1 MSKSVI
7 INDIN
12 NASPNVTTH
21 IIPAIRAINKG
32 SNYDDLGNKPIY
44 NINLLEEGFEPI
56 EGEYYRHTGET
67 NDTFTTGVIYYY
79 KEGKYTPITGS
90 VKSAPNFACTGILEK
105 SKWVDKSI
113 VYTEPKSLKYY
124 DVSSYTEKVKCAGI
138 KNNILYQFNSN
149 GYHKTDLENPD
160 AHEFISWSS
169 TEVGEELAG
178 NVDPIMCTT
187 GTYGAYGEALFILCS
202 GDGTSNPVI
211 IIFDIPQYNYVDYIG
226 VIEPKG
232 NISSIIVVPTTNEEE
247 SPDIWGIKDNT
258 KLIQFGDT
266 DGPDKF
272 SIDLPER
279 ISDSNLCIYNNELY
293 ITGGSIKNI
302 YKFNFDTKE
311 ITKVCTVPN
320 YFGPSLIDAP
330 CYAIVINNKIYG
342 IDTSNNLVI
351 YDMSGAK
358 IGEVQK
364 ILTNE
369 DYSNPIFYYSLIYH
383 NNNLYISHCLA
394 QGYNNPVGFVIAELK
409 DIRYEYSI
417 ENEGIE
423 ENSATSISLNSN
435 YSIID
440 ATKTQGKI
448 SLISSNTPD
457 DNKYSIIQVPTQD
470 TNVLEVLNTYRI
482 QKISEVEND
491 RGFVTDKQVNSAIKS
506 FNQTYQPDWEEENPN
521 SVTYIKNKDNV
532 NYTLTESDWTSDCF
546 SSANIDLF
554 TADGDHLSRYD
565 NLNSDDAIIQ
575 GKITLDG
582 ATKDVLVRRINYSLT
597 EEFKHLVNNSI
608 FYTTDGIIYKQ
619 LILNG
624 IPENEEIAYIQ
635 CIENPPT
642 GDPFLWVVHTGDD
655 KHELDDNPTYESKDG
670 VNYTVS
676 ARFKG
681 KYRIYATDGI
691 CICNLSSRK
700 YDSSSG
706 TYYQT
711 LKQTRYKNDMR
722 VWETVTLNVVDRN
735 SYYTDV
741 QVCKDDGKTYF
752 MLQSENTNVIR
763 RYNTSLAYWESVHKP
778 ASTIN
783 FNLIRCVGD
792 YIFAFDTD
800 GNLLRLH
807 FITTPGGTTDIEFT
821 KNLGKPRSR
830 NIEALKYINNNY
842 IYSDYSSMGT
852 YYIYNFGTNFEGDL
866 TFDTAT
872 KYISHG
878 ASMPKI
884 EYCINGRYLGLLSS
898 ASASEHRYTNV
909 VYTDVLQNPQYSRIV
924 FDRYFNHNYL
934 QNNTDSKI
942 RLYKY
947 KSAHN
952 ISRDEET
959 GNFYSKYGE
968 KPTIYITAIPA
979 AARFDLLVNEYA
991 EV

>member
-32 SNYDDLGNKPIY
+32 SNYDDLGNKPVY
-44 NINLLEEGFEPI
+44 NINLLEEGFDPI

-67 NDTFTTGVIYYY
+67 TDTFTTGVIYYY

-90 VKSAPNFACTGILEK
+90 EKGASNFACTGILEK

-113 VYTEPKSLKYY
+113 TYTEPKSLKYY
-124 DVSSYTEKVKCAGI
+124 DVSSYTEEVTCAGI
-138 KNNILYQFNSN
+138 KKNVLYQFNSK
-149 GYHKTDLENPD
+149 GYYKTDLENPNV
-160 AHEFISWSS
+160 HEFISWDS
-169 TEVGEELAG
+169 TNIGEESTG
-178 NVDPIMCTT
+178 QIEPIMCTT
-187 GTYGAYGEALFILCS
+187 STVPGYGEALFISC
-202 GDGTSNPVI
+202 GWDGH
-211 IIFDIPQYNYVDYIG
+211 NYPIMCMVDVPGWNLFDYILTYSL
-226 VIEPKG
+226 PSKA
-232 NISSIIVVPTTNEEE
+232 SSIAVI
-247 SPDIWGIKDNT
+247 PDENNGHFYTYAIQNNT
-258 KLIQFGDT
+258 KLVQYSSESGFE
-266 DGPDKF
+266 PV
-272 SIDLPER
+272 SVDLPER
-279 ISDSNLCIYNNELY
+279 IIDSNLCIYNNELY

-302 YKFNFDTKE
+302 YKFNFTTKE
-311 ITKVCTVPN
+311 ITKVCTVPD
-320 YFGPSLIDAP
+320 YFGPFLIDAP

-342 IDTSNNLVI
+342 IDTSNNLVV
-351 YDMSGAK
+351 YDMNGTK
-358 IGEVQK
+358 IGEVPK
-364 ILTNE
+364 IINNE
-369 DYSNPIFYYSLIYH
+369 DYTYFYCALIYH
-383 NNNLYISHCLA
+383 NNDLYISYSAHSVNA
-394 QGYNNPVGFVIAELK
+394 GNPAAFCFCKLK

-417 ENEGIE
+417 ENDGIE
-423 ENSATSISLNSN
+423 ENSAASISLNSN
-435 YSIID
+435 YPIID

-448 SLISSNTPD
+448 SLISNNTPD
-457 DNKYSIIQVPTQD
+457 DNKYSIIQVPTKD
-470 TNVLEVLNTYRI
+470 TGILEVLNTYKA
-482 QKISEVEND
+482 QKVSELEND
-491 RGFVTDKQVNSAIKS
+491 AGFLNSNQVFTEIAQ
-506 FNQTYQPDWEEENPN
+506 FNVDYQPDWTSTNKGSP
-521 SVTYIKNKDNV
+521 TYIKNKDNV

-546 SSANIDLF
+546 SSSNITLI
-554 TADGDHLSRYD
+554 TADGEHLSNYYD
-565 NLNSDDAIIQ
+565 LNDDDAIIQ

-624 IPENEEIAYIQ
+624 IPENEEIAQIQ

-642 GDPFLWVVHTGDD
+642 GDPFLWVIHTGDER
-655 KHELDDNPTYESKDG
+655 HELADSPTYESSDG

-676 ARFKG
+676 ERFKG
-681 KYRIYATDGI
+681 KYRLYATDERWM
-691 CICNLSSRK
+691 CNLSSRK

-706 TYYQT
+706 KYYQT
-711 LKQTRYKNDMR
+711 LEQTRLKNDMR
-722 VWETVTLNVVDRN
+722 VWETITFYVDKDA
-735 SYYTDV
+735 YYTDV
-741 QVCKDDGKTYF
+741 QVCRDEGKTYF
-752 MLQSENTNVIR
+752 MLQSENTNVIKQ
-763 RYNTSLAYWESVHKP
+763 ESSGEWRNVFKP
-778 ASTIN
+778 ASTIR
-783 FNLIRCVGD
+783 FNLIRSVGD
-792 YIFAFDTD
+792 YIFVCDTD
-800 GNLLRLH
+800 GNLLRAH
-807 FITTPGGTTDIEFT
+807 IYITPGSTIDIDFPN
-821 KNLGKPRSR
+821 NLGKPKSTT
-830 NIEALKYINNNY
+830 NIDSLKYFNGNY
-842 IYSDYSSMGT
+842 IYCDEHYGT
-852 YYIYNFGTNFEGDL
+852 YYIYNFGANFESNP
-866 TFDTAT
+866 TFNTAT

-878 ASMPKI
+878 DGMPKI

-898 ASASEHRYTNV
+898 APASEHRYTNV

-924 FDRYFNHNYL
+924 FDRYFTHNYL

>member
-67 NDTFTTGVIYYY
+67 NDTFTKGIIYYY
-79 KEGKYTPITGS
+79 KEGKYNPITGT
-90 VKSAPNFACTGILEK
+90 VKSTSNNFACTGILEK

-124 DVSSYTEKVKCAGI
+124 DVSSYTEKIKCAGI

-169 TEVGEELAG
+169 TGIDELEG

-187 GTYGAYGEALFILCS
+187 GIYGNYGEALFILCS
-202 GDGTSNPVI
+202 QYNSSNTVI
-211 IIFDIPQYNYVDYIG
+211 VLFDIPQYNYVDYIG
-226 VIEPKG
+226 AFEMGG
-232 NISSIIVVPTTNEEE
+232 NISSIIVLPSNNGEEQ
-247 SPDIWGIKDNT
+247 PNIWGIKDKT
-258 KLIQFGDT
+258 KLIQFGGT
-266 DGPDKF
+266 DKPDKF

-342 IDTSNNLVI
+342 IDTSNNLVV

-358 IGEVQK
+358 IGEVPK

-369 DYSNPIFYYSLIYH
+369 DYSNPIFYCALIS

-423 ENSATSISLNSN
+423 ENSATSISLNSK
-435 YSIID
+435 YPIID

-448 SLISSNTPD
+448 SLISSSTPD
-457 DNKYSIIQVPTQD
+457 DNKYSVIQVPTQD
-470 TNVLEVLNTYRI
+470 TNVLEVLNTYKI

-491 RGFVTDKQVNSAIKS
+491 KGFVTDKQVPNIVRQFSI
-506 FNQTYQPDWEEENPN
+506 NNHPDWTERDPN
-521 SVTYIKNKDNV
+521 SVGYIKNKDNV
-532 NYTLTESDWTSDCF
+532 NYTSSDWTNDNFQVLPIYYSNYTELGGSMQDELY
-546 SSANIDLF
+546 AYTLF
-554 TADGDHLSRYD
+554 P
-565 NLNSDDAIIQ
+565 
-575 GKITLDG
+575 GKIIIDNVE
-582 ATKDVLVRRINYSLT
+582 KDVLLKLIDKELNPDA
-597 EEFKHLVNNSI
+597 KKNSMY
-608 FYTTDGIIYKQ
+608 FTKDGSMYKQ
-619 LILNG
+619 FILNG
-624 IPENEEIAYIQ
+624 IPTDSDINSLQYFENTPA
-635 CIENPPT
+635 NS
-642 GDPFLWVVHTGDD
+642 GFLWLLRLTKGDD
-655 KHELDDNPTYESKDG
+655 VYESTDG
-670 VNYTVS
+670 TNYTVS
-676 ARFKG
+676 TRFKNRT
-681 KYRIYATDGI
+681 RILNANGVWVS
-691 CICNLSSRK
+691 NLSSEQ
-700 YDSSSG
+700 YNSS
-706 TYYQT
+706 TKKYYQT
-711 LKQTRYKNDMR
+711 IDYSSNNG
-722 VWETVTLNVVDRN
+722 VTWDTTTI
-735 SYYTDV
+735 YTMDKSGFEITDI
-741 QVCKDDGKTYF
+741 QVCKVNGTAYFLGQGDTNNMAYFSTDGMNWKGYAKAVSEYRYNKIKAVGDGIFIFNVSSQLVQLSLSNNILTVTNV
-752 MLQSENTNVIR
+752 LGQSNNKNTNLDYFSYLNSHYLFSDYDSDASWNIYDFGTQLDNTLKFSTATTYQSHGNMPALSYYIGGYYLSYDKQPGKWNSRVLR
-763 RYNTSLAYWESVHKP
+763 TPELKNTSYSQ
-778 ASTIN
+778 
-783 FNLIRCVGD
+783 
-792 YIFAFDTD
+792 
-800 GNLLRLH
+800 LL
-807 FITTPGGTTDIEFT
+807 D
-821 KNLGKPRSR
+821 
-830 NIEALKYINNNY
+830 
-842 IYSDYSSMGT
+842 
-852 YYIYNFGTNFEGDL
+852 
-866 TFDTAT
+866 
-872 KYISHG
+872 
-878 ASMPKI
+878 
-884 EYCINGRYLGLLSS
+884 
-898 ASASEHRYTNV
+898 
-909 VYTDVLQNPQYSRIV
+909 
-924 FDRYFNHNYL
+924 DRYFKNYGL
-934 QNNTDSKI
+934 AGLADTNIKI

-952 ISRDEET
+952 ISMEGGT
-959 GNFYSKYGE
+959 SFYSKYGE

-979 AARFDLLVNEYA
+979 AVRFDLLVNEYA

>member
-12 NASPNVTTH
+12 NVSPNVTTH

-67 NDTFTTGVIYYY
+67 NNTFTTGVIYYY
-79 KEGKYTPITGS
+79 KEGIYTPITGS
-90 VKSAPNFACTGILEK
+90 VKSTSNNFACTGILEK

-113 VYTEPKSLKYY
+113 AYTEPKSLKYY

-149 GYHKTDLENPD
+149 GYHKTNLENPD

-169 TEVGEELAG
+169 TGIENLDG

-187 GTYGAYGEALFILCS
+187 GIYGAYGEALYILCS
-202 GDGTSNPVI
+202 GNGTSNPVI
-211 IIFDIPQYNYVDYIG
+211 IMFDVPQYNYVDYI
-226 VIEPKG
+226 VATELKG
-232 NISSIIVVPTTNEEE
+232 NISSIIVLPATNGEE
-247 SPDIWGIKDNT
+247 SPNVWGIKDNT

-266 DGPDKF
+266 GTPDKF

-342 IDTSNNLVI
+342 IDTSNNLVV

-358 IGEVQK
+358 IGEVPK

-369 DYSNPIFYYSLIYH
+369 DYSRPIFYCTLISY

-409 DIRYEYSI
+409 DVRYEYSI

-423 ENSATSISLNSN
+423 ENSATSISLNSK
-435 YSIID
+435 YPIID

-448 SLISSNTPD
+448 SLISNNTPD

-482 QKISEVEND
+482 QKISEVQND
-491 RGFVTDKQVNSAIKS
+491 KGFVTDKQVKSAIKS
-506 FNQTYQPDWEEENPN
+506 FNQTYQPDWEEKNPN

-532 NYTLTESDWTSDCF
+532 NYTLTEADWTSDCF

-565 NLNSDDAIIQ
+565 DLNSDDVITQ

-582 ATKDVLVRRINYSLT
+582 ETKDVLVRRINYSLT

-655 KHELDDNPTYESKDG
+655 KYELDDNPTYESKDG
-670 VNYTVS
+670 INYTVS
-676 ARFKG
+676 TRFKG
-681 KYRIYATDGI
+681 KYRIYATNDMW
-691 CICNLSSRK
+691 ICNLSSAL
-700 YDSSSG
+700 YNSSTG
-706 TYYQT
+706 KYYQT
-711 LKQTRYKNDMR
+711 LKQSKDKNAASWD
-722 VWETVTLNVVDRN
+722 TVTFDAERNVYLSIVD
-735 SYYTDV
+735 
-741 QVCKDDGKTYF
+741 VCKDDGKTYF
-752 MLQSENTNVIR
+752 MLQSLNTTVTR
-763 RYNTSLAYWESVHKP
+763 VYNTSLQHWQSVNKP
-778 ASTIN
+778 HGTTGLNVISS
-783 FNLIRCVGD
+783 VGD
-792 YIFAFDTD
+792 YIFVFDTD
-800 GNLLRLH
+800 GNLLRTHL
-807 FITTPGGTTDIEFT
+807 TTSSAGSTYFEFPN
-821 KNLGKPRSR
+821 NLGKPKSTKRIDS
-830 NIEALKYINNNY
+830 LKYFNGSY
-842 IYSDYSSMGT
+842 IYCDYNSSSP
-852 YYIYNFGTNFEGDL
+852 YYIYNFGANFEGNP
-866 TFDTAT
+866 TFDTVT

-878 ASMPKI
+878 IGMPEI

-898 ASASEHRYTNV
+898 ASSEHHYTNV

-947 KSAHN
+947 KSVHN
-952 ISRDEET
+952 ISRDETT

-979 AARFDLLVNEYA
+979 AVRFDLLVNEYA

>member
-32 SNYDDLGNKPIY
+32 SNYDDLGNKPVY

-67 NDTFTTGVIYYY
+67 TDSFTTGVIYYY
-79 KEGKYTPITGS
+79 KEGKYNPITGS
-90 VKSAPNFACTGILEK
+90 KKGAFNFACTGILEK

-113 VYTEPKSLKYY
+113 AYTEPKSLKYY

-187 GTYGAYGEALFILCS
+187 GIYGAYGEALFILCS
-202 GDGTSNPVI
+202 GDGTSSPVI
-211 IIFDIPQYNYVDYIG
+211 IIFDMLQYNLVDYIG
-226 VIEPKG
+226 VTELKG
-232 NISSIIVVPTTNEEE
+232 SISSIIIPPSNNEEE
-247 SPDIWGIKDNT
+247 VNIWGIKDNT

-266 DGPDKF
+266 GTPDKF

-311 ITKVCTVPN
+311 ITKVCTVSG

-330 CYAIVINNKIYG
+330 CYAIVINDKIYG
-342 IDTSNNLVI
+342 IDTSNNLVV

-358 IGEVQK
+358 IGEVPK

-369 DYSNPIFYYSLIYH
+369 DYSNPRFYCALIYH
-383 NNNLYISHCLA
+383 NSNLYISHCLA

-417 ENEGIE
+417 ENDGIE
-423 ENSATSISLNSN
+423 ENSAASISLNSK
-435 YSIID
+435 YPIID
-440 ATKTQGKI
+440 ATKAQGKI

-470 TNVLEVLNTYRI
+470 TNVLEVSNTYRI

-491 RGFVTDKQVNSAIKS
+491 RGFVTDKQVKSAIKS
-506 FNQTYQPDWEEENPN
+506 FNQTYQPDWQEENPN

-532 NYTLTESDWTSDCF
+532 NYTLTESDWTNDCF
-546 SSANIDLF
+546 SIANISVI
-554 TADGDHLSRYD
+554 ANDGTVLTTDYLYTD
-565 NLNSDDAIIQ
+565 NHNYYSLIQ
-575 GKITLDG
+575 GKINLNNTTTDVIVSTRSYRTSLPVTLD
-582 ATKDVLVRRINYSLT
+582 
-597 EEFKHLVNNSI
+597 NNSI
-608 FYTTDGIIYKQ
+608 FYSDNGVEYKQ
-619 LILNG
+619 LIING
-624 IPENEEIAYIQ
+624 IPTDGYINSLEYFENTPA
-635 CIENPPT
+635 NN
-642 GDPFLWVVHTGDD
+642 GFLWLLRLTKGDD
-655 KHELDDNPTYESKDG
+655 VYESTDG
-670 VNYTVS
+670 INYTVS
-676 ARFKG
+676 TRFKNR
-681 KYRIYATDGI
+681 YRILNTNGVWVS
-691 CICNLSSRK
+691 NLSSEK
-700 YDSSSG
+700 YNSS
-706 TYYQT
+706 TKQYYQT
-711 LKQTRYKNDMR
+711 IDYSSDNGKTWLTSTIPLGSKSGFEISD
-722 VWETVTLNVVDRN
+722 L
-735 SYYTDV
+735 
-741 QVCKDDGKTYF
+741 QVCKDGDSKYFMAQIKNAEDVYTSSDGKTWEWMIKSYDDYKF
-752 MLQSENTNVIR
+752 NMIR
-763 RYNTSLAYWESVHKP
+763 SVGN
-778 ASTIN
+778 S
-783 FNLIRCVGD
+783 
-792 YIFAFDTD
+792 IFIFDAN
-800 GNLLRLH
+800 GNLKRLH
-807 FITTPGGTTDIEFT
+807 KIDSYRFVEYD
-821 KNLGKPRSR
+821 NLGKPKKSQ
-830 NIEALKYINNNY
+830 NLDYLKYFEGRY
-842 IYSDYSSMGT
+842 IYSDYTSDS
-852 YYIYNFGTNFEGDL
+852 YYIYSFENGFTDNP
-866 TFDTAT
+866 TFDTTT

-878 ASMPKI
+878 YGMPPI
-884 EYCINGRYLGLLSS
+884 MYYINGRFVSKIDWKTGKTDLVT
-898 ASASEHRYTNV
+898 YTNV
-909 VYTDVLQNPQYSRIV
+909 LQNTSYSRIV
-924 FDRYFNHNYL
+924 FDAYRTHNYL

-952 ISRDEET
+952 ISRDEKT
-959 GNFYSKYGE
+959 GNFYNKYGE

>member
-12 NASPNVTTH
+12 NASPNVTTY

-32 SNYDDLGNKPIY
+32 SNYDDLGNKPVY

-187 GTYGAYGEALFILCS
+187 GIYSSYGEALFILCS
-202 GDGTSNPVI
+202 GNGTSNPVI

-226 VIEPKG
+226 VTELKG
-232 NISSIIVVPTTNEEE
+232 NISSIIIPPSNNEEE
-247 SPDIWGIKDNT
+247 VNIWGIKDNT
-258 KLIQFGDT
+258 KLIQFGNT
-266 DGPDKF
+266 NEPDKF

-311 ITKVCTVPN
+311 ITKVCTVSG

-342 IDTSNNLVI
+342 IDTSNNLVV

-358 IGEVQK
+358 IGEVPK

-369 DYSNPIFYYSLIYH
+369 DYSNPRFYCALIYH
-383 NNNLYISHCLA
+383 NSNLYISHCLA

-417 ENEGIE
+417 ENEGIK

-435 YSIID
+435 YPIID

-448 SLISSNTPD
+448 SLISNNTPD

-470 TNVLEVLNTYRI
+470 TNVLEVSNTYRI

-491 RGFVTDKQVNSAIKS
+491 RGFVTDKQVKS
-506 FNQTYQPDWEEENPN
+506 EIRLFNQTYQPDWEEENPN
-521 SVTYIKNKDNV
+521 SVSYIKNKDNV
-532 NYTLTESDWTSDCF
+532 NYTLTESDWTKDCF
-546 SSANIDLF
+546 SIANISVI
-554 TADGDHLSRYD
+554 ANDGTVLTTDY
-565 NLNSDDAIIQ
+565 LNKDSYGDYILEQ
-575 GKITLDG
+575 GKIKLNNT
-582 ATKDVLVRRINYSLT
+582 TKDVIVSTRSYKDGLPVTLD
-597 EEFKHLVNNSI
+597 NNSI
-608 FYTTDGIIYKQ
+608 FYSDGGVEYKQ
-619 LILNG
+619 LIING
-624 IPENEEIAYIQ
+624 IPTDGYINSLQYFENTPA
-635 CIENPPT
+635 NN
-642 GDPFLWVVHTGDD
+642 GFLWLLRLTKGDD
-655 KHELDDNPTYESKDG
+655 VYESTDG
-670 VNYTVS
+670 INYTVS
-676 ARFKG
+676 TRFKNRS
-681 KYRIYATDGI
+681 RILNTNGVWVS
-691 CICNLSSRK
+691 NLSSEK
-700 YDSSSG
+700 YNSS
-706 TYYQT
+706 TREYYQT
-711 LKQTRYKNDMR
+711 IDYSSNNGNTWSTSTIVLADKQGFGISD
-722 VWETVTLNVVDRN
+722 L
-735 SYYTDV
+735 
-741 QVCKDDGKTYF
+741 QVCKDGDATYF
-752 MLQSENTNVIR
+752 MGQNKNNTAVKTSSNGKNWDSMTKSYDDYKFNMIR
-763 RYNTSLAYWESVHKP
+763 S
-778 ASTIN
+778 
-783 FNLIRCVGD
+783 VGD
-792 YIFAFDTD
+792 GIFIFDVN
-800 GNLLRLH
+800 GNLKRLH
-807 FITTPGGTTDIEFT
+807 KFDSNRFVEYNNFGRP
-821 KNLGKPRSR
+821 NNSR
-830 NIEALKYINNNY
+830 QIDYLKYFEGRY
-842 IYSDYSSMGT
+842 IYSDYTSGD
-852 YYIYNFGTNFEGDL
+852 YYIYSFENGFTDNP
-866 TFDTAT
+866 TFDTTT

-878 ASMPKI
+878 GGMPPI
-884 EYCINGRYLGLLSS
+884 MYYINGRFV
-898 ASASEHRYTNV
+898 SEIDWKTGRTDLVAYTNV
-909 VYTDVLQNPQYSRIV
+909 LQNTADSRIV
-924 FDRYFNHNYL
+924 FDAYFTHNYL

-952 ISRDEET
+952 ISRDEDT

>member
-79 KEGKYTPITGS
+79 KEGKYIPITGS

-149 GYHKTDLENPD
+149 GYYKTDLENPD
-160 AHEFISWSS
+160 AHEFISWGS
-169 TEVGEELAG
+169 TGIENLAG

-187 GTYGAYGEALFILCS
+187 GIYSSYGEALFILCS
-202 GDGTSNPVI
+202 GNGTSNPVI
-211 IIFDIPQYNYVDYIG
+211 IIFDMLQYNLVDYIG
-226 VIEPKG
+226 VTELKG
-232 NISSIIVVPTTNEEE
+232 SISSIIIPPSNNEEE
-247 SPDIWGIKDNT
+247 VNIWGIKDNT
-258 KLIQFGDT
+258 KLIQFGDA

-358 IGEVQK
+358 IGEVPK

-369 DYSNPIFYYSLIYH
+369 DYSNPRFYCALIYH
-383 NNNLYISHCLA
+383 NSNLYISHCLA

-417 ENEGIE
+417 ENEGIK

-435 YSIID
+435 YPIID

-491 RGFVTDKQVNSAIKS
+491 RGFVTDKQVKSAIKS

-521 SVTYIKNKDNV
+521 SVTYIRNKDNV
-532 NYTLTESDWTSDCF
+532 NYTLTESDWTKDCF
-546 SSANIDLF
+546 SIAEISVVAN
-554 TADGDHLSRYD
+554 DGKVLTPDYLYKDSYGSYS
-565 NLNSDDAIIQ
+565 LIQ
-575 GKITLDG
+575 GKIKLNNT
-582 ATKDVLVRRINYSLT
+582 TKDVIVSTRSYKDGLPVTLD
-597 EEFKHLVNNSI
+597 NNSI
-608 FYTTDGIIYKQ
+608 FYSDGGVEYKQ
-619 LILNG
+619 LIING
-624 IPENEEIAYIQ
+624 IPTDSYINSLQYFENTPA
-635 CIENPPT
+635 NS
-642 GDPFLWVVHTGDD
+642 GFLWLLRLTNGNNV
-655 KHELDDNPTYESKDG
+655 YESTDG
-670 VNYTVS
+670 INYTVS
-676 ARFKG
+676 TRFNNRS
-681 KYRIYATDGI
+681 RILNTNGVWVS
-691 CICNLSSRK
+691 NLSSEK
-700 YDSSSG
+700 YNSS
-706 TYYQT
+706 TREYYQT
-711 LKQTRYKNDMR
+711 IDYSSDNGNTWSTSTIVLADKQGFGISD
-722 VWETVTLNVVDRN
+722 L
-735 SYYTDV
+735 
-741 QVCKDDGKTYF
+741 QVCKDGDATYF
-752 MLQSENTNVIR
+752 MGQNKNNTAVKTSSNGKNWDSMTKSYDDYKFNMIR
-763 RYNTSLAYWESVHKP
+763 S
-778 ASTIN
+778 
-783 FNLIRCVGD
+783 VGD
-792 YIFAFDTD
+792 GIFIFDVS
-800 GNLLRLH
+800 GNLKRLH
-807 FITTPGGTTDIEFT
+807 KFDSTRFVEYNNFGRP
-821 KNLGKPRSR
+821 NNSR
-830 NIEALKYINNNY
+830 QIDYLKYFEGRY
-842 IYSDYSSMGT
+842 IYSDYTSGD
-852 YYIYNFGTNFEGDL
+852 YYIYSFENGFTDNP
-866 TFDTAT
+866 TFDTTT

-878 ASMPKI
+878 GGMPPI
-884 EYCINGRYLGLLSS
+884 MYYINGRFV
-898 ASASEHRYTNV
+898 SEIDWKTGRTDLVAYTNV
-909 VYTDVLQNPQYSRIV
+909 LQNTADSRIV
-924 FDRYFNHNYL
+924 FDNYFTHNYL

-952 ISRDEET
+952 ISRDEDT

>member
-56 EGEYYRHTGET
+56 EGDYYRHTGET

-113 VYTEPKSLKYY
+113 TYTEPKSLKYY

-149 GYHKTDLENPD
+149 GYYKTDLENPD
-160 AHEFISWSS
+160 AHEFISWAS
-169 TEVGEELAG
+169 TEVGEELTG

-187 GTYGAYGEALFILCS
+187 NIFGDYGEALFILCS
-202 GDGTSNPVI
+202 QYNSSNTVI
-211 IIFDIPQYNYVDYIG
+211 VLFDIPQYDYVDYIG
-226 VIEPKG
+226 VFEMGG
-232 NISSIIVVPTTNEEE
+232 NISSIIALPTTNEDEQ
-247 SPDIWGIKDNT
+247 PNIWGIKDNT
-258 KLIQFGDT
+258 KLIQFGGT
-266 DGPDKF
+266 DEPDKF

-311 ITKVCTVPN
+311 ITKVCTVSD
-320 YFGPSLIDAP
+320 YFGPSFQIDAP

-342 IDTSNNLVI
+342 IDGDNNLVV
-351 YDMSGAK
+351 YDMNGAK
-358 IGEVQK
+358 IGEVPK
-364 ILTNE
+364 ILDNE
-369 DYSNPIFYYSLIYH
+369 DYTYPAFYCALIYH

-417 ENEGIE
+417 ENEGIK

-435 YSIID
+435 YPIID

-470 TNVLEVLNTYRI
+470 TNVLEVSNTYRI

-491 RGFVTDKQVNSAIKS
+491 RGFVTGKQVKS
-506 FNQTYQPDWEEENPN
+506 EIRLFNQTYQPDWEEENPN

-532 NYTLTESDWTSDCF
+532 NYTLTESDWTKDCF
-546 SSANIDLF
+546 SIANISVI
-554 TADGDHLSRYD
+554 ANDGEVLTPDYLGKDSYG
-565 NLNSDDAIIQ
+565 NYNPIQ
-575 GKITLDG
+575 GKIKLNNV
-582 ATKDVLVRRINYSLT
+582 TKDVIVSTRSYKDGLPVTLD
-597 EEFKHLVNNSI
+597 NNSI
-608 FYTTDGIIYKQ
+608 FYSDGGVEYKQ
-619 LILNG
+619 LIING
-624 IPENEEIAYIQ
+624 IPTDGYINSLQYFENTPA
-635 CIENPPT
+635 NN
-642 GDPFLWVVHTGDD
+642 GFLWLLRLTKGDD
-655 KHELDDNPTYESKDG
+655 VYESTDG
-670 VNYTVS
+670 INYTVS
-676 ARFKG
+676 TRFKNR
-681 KYRIYATDGI
+681 YRILNTNGVWVS
-691 CICNLSSRK
+691 NLSSEK
-700 YDSSSG
+700 YNSS
-706 TYYQT
+706 TREYYQT
-711 LKQTRYKNDMR
+711 IDYSSNNGNTWSTSTIVLEDKQGFGISD
-722 VWETVTLNVVDRN
+722 L
-735 SYYTDV
+735 
-741 QVCKDDGKTYF
+741 QVCKDGDATYF
-752 MLQSENTNVIR
+752 MGQNKNNTVVKISSNGKNWYHMDKSYDDYKFNMIR
-763 RYNTSLAYWESVHKP
+763 S
-778 ASTIN
+778 
-783 FNLIRCVGD
+783 VGD
-792 YIFAFDTD
+792 GIFIFDVN
-800 GNLLRLH
+800 GNLKRLH
-807 FITTPGGTTDIEFT
+807 KSDNFRFVEYNNFGRP
-821 KNLGKPRSR
+821 NNSR
-830 NIEALKYINNNY
+830 QIDYLKYFEGRY
-842 IYSDYSSMGT
+842 IYSDYTSGD
-852 YYIYNFGTNFEGDL
+852 YYIYSFENGFTDNP
-866 TFDTAT
+866 TFDTTT

-878 ASMPKI
+878 GGMPPI
-884 EYCINGRYLGLLSS
+884 MYYINGRFV
-898 ASASEHRYTNV
+898 SEIDWKTGRTDLVAYTNV
-909 VYTDVLQNPQYSRIV
+909 LQNTADSRIV
-924 FDRYFNHNYL
+924 FDAYFTHNYL
-934 QNNTDSKI
+934 QNNRDSKI

-968 KPTIYITAIPA
+968 RPTIYITAIPA

>member
-1 MSKSVI
+1 MSRSVI

-32 SNYDDLGNKPIY
+32 SNYDDLGNKPVY

-56 EGEYYRHTGET
+56 EGDYYRHTGET

-90 VKSAPNFACTGILEK
+90 VKSASNFACTGILEK
-105 SKWVDKSI
+105 SKWIDKSI
-113 VYTEPKSLKYY
+113 TYTEPKSLKYY

-187 GTYGAYGEALFILCS
+187 GIYGAYGEALFILCS
-202 GDGTSNPVI
+202 GNGSSNNVI

-226 VIEPKG
+226 VSTLNG

-247 SPDIWGIKDNT
+247 SPNIWGIKDNT
-258 KLIQFGDT
+258 KLIQFGNT
-266 DGPDKF
+266 NEPDKF

-320 YFGPSLIDAP
+320 YFGPSLLDAP
-330 CYAIVINNKIYG
+330 CYAIVINDKIYG

-358 IGEVQK
+358 IGEVPK
-364 ILTNE
+364 ILTDE
-369 DYSNPIFYYSLIYH
+369 DYSNPRFYCTLIYH
-383 NNNLYISHCLA
+383 NSNLYISHCLA

-417 ENEGIE
+417 ENEGIK

-435 YSIID
+435 YPIID

-448 SLISSNTPD
+448 SLISNNTPD
-457 DNKYSIIQVPTQD
+457 DNKYSVIQVPTQD
-470 TNVLEVLNTYRI
+470 TNVLEVLNTYKI

-491 RGFVTDKQVNSAIKS
+491 RGFVTDKQVKSAIKL
-506 FNQTYQPDWEEENPN
+506 FNQTYQPDWATTDKS

-532 NYTLTESDWTSDCF
+532 NYTLTESDWTKDCF
-546 SSANIDLF
+546 SIAEISVVAN
-554 TADGDHLSRYD
+554 DGKVLTPDYLYKDSYGSYS
-565 NLNSDDAIIQ
+565 LIQ
-575 GKITLDG
+575 GKIKLNNT
-582 ATKDVLVRRINYSLT
+582 TKDVIVSTRSYKDGLPVTLD
-597 EEFKHLVNNSI
+597 NNSI
-608 FYTTDGIIYKQ
+608 FYSDGGVEYKQ
-619 LILNG
+619 LIING
-624 IPENEEIAYIQ
+624 IPTDSYINSLQYFENTPA
-635 CIENPPT
+635 NS
-642 GDPFLWVVHTGDD
+642 GFLWLLRLTNGNNV
-655 KHELDDNPTYESKDG
+655 YESTDG
-670 VNYTVS
+670 INYTVS
-676 ARFKG
+676 TRFNNRS
-681 KYRIYATDGI
+681 RILNTNGVWVS
-691 CICNLSSRK
+691 NLSSEK
-700 YDSSSG
+700 YNSS
-706 TYYQT
+706 TRQYYQT
-711 LKQTRYKNDMR
+711 IDYSSDNGNTWSTSTIVLADKQGFGISD
-722 VWETVTLNVVDRN
+722 L
-735 SYYTDV
+735 
-741 QVCKDDGKTYF
+741 QVCKDGDATYF
-752 MLQSENTNVIR
+752 MGQNKNNTAVKTSSNGKNWDSMTKSYDDYKFNMIR
-763 RYNTSLAYWESVHKP
+763 S
-778 ASTIN
+778 
-783 FNLIRCVGD
+783 VGD
-792 YIFAFDTD
+792 GIFIFDVS
-800 GNLLRLH
+800 GNLKRLH
-807 FITTPGGTTDIEFT
+807 KFDSTRFVEYNNFGRP
-821 KNLGKPRSR
+821 NNSR
-830 NIEALKYINNNY
+830 QIDYLKYFEGRY
-842 IYSDYSSMGT
+842 IYSDYTSGD
-852 YYIYNFGTNFEGDL
+852 YYIYSFENGFTDNP
-866 TFDTAT
+866 TFDTTT

-878 ASMPKI
+878 GGMPPI
-884 EYCINGRYLGLLSS
+884 MYYINGRFV
-898 ASASEHRYTNV
+898 SEIDWKTGRTDLVAYTNV
-909 VYTDVLQNPQYSRIV
+909 LQNTADSRIV
-924 FDRYFNHNYL
+924 FDNYFTHNYL

-952 ISRDEET
+952 ISRDEDT

-979 AARFDLLVNEYA
+979 AVRFDLLVNEYA

>member
-32 SNYDDLGNKPIY
+32 SNYDDLGNKPVY

-67 NDTFTTGVIYYY
+67 NDTFTAGVIYYY

-90 VKSAPNFACTGILEK
+90 VKSAPNFACTGILER
-105 SKWVDKSI
+105 SKWIDKSI
-113 VYTEPKSLKYY
+113 TYTEPKSLKYY
-124 DVSSYTEKVKCAGI
+124 DVSSYTDEVKCAGI

-149 GYHKTDLENPD
+149 GYYKTDLENPD

-187 GTYGAYGEALFILCS
+187 NIFGDYGEALFILCS
-202 GDGTSNPVI
+202 QYNSSNTVI
-211 IIFDIPQYNYVDYIG
+211 VLFDIPQYDYVDYIG
-226 VIEPKG
+226 VFEMGG
-232 NISSIIVVPTTNEEE
+232 NISSIIALPTTNEDEQ
-247 SPDIWGIKDNT
+247 PNIWGIKDNT
-258 KLIQFGDT
+258 KLIQFGGT
-266 DGPDKF
+266 DEPDKF

-311 ITKVCTVPN
+311 ITKVCTVPD
-320 YFGPSLIDAP
+320 YFGPSFLIDAP

-342 IDTSNNLVI
+342 IDGDNNLVV

-358 IGEVQK
+358 IGEVPK

-369 DYSNPIFYYSLIYH
+369 DYSNPRFYCALIYH
-383 NNNLYISHCLA
+383 NSNLYISHCLA

-417 ENEGIE
+417 ENEGIK

-435 YSIID
+435 YPIID

-448 SLISSNTPD
+448 SLISNNTPD

-470 TNVLEVLNTYRI
+470 TNVLEVSNTYRI

-491 RGFVTDKQVNSAIKS
+491 RGFVTDKQVKS
-506 FNQTYQPDWEEENPN
+506 EIRLFNQTYQPDWEEENPN
-521 SVTYIKNKDNV
+521 SVSYIKNKDNV
-532 NYTLTESDWTSDCF
+532 NYTLTESDWTKDCF
-546 SSANIDLF
+546 SIANISVI
-554 TADGDHLSRYD
+554 ANDGTVLTTDYLGKDSYG
-565 NLNSDDAIIQ
+565 NYNPIQ
-575 GKITLDG
+575 GKIKLNNV
-582 ATKDVLVRRINYSLT
+582 TKDVIVSTRSYKDGLPVTLD
-597 EEFKHLVNNSI
+597 NNSI
-608 FYTTDGIIYKQ
+608 FYSDGGVEYKQ
-619 LILNG
+619 LIING
-624 IPENEEIAYIQ
+624 IPTDGYINSLQYFENTPA
-635 CIENPPT
+635 NN
-642 GDPFLWVVHTGDD
+642 GFLWLLRLTKGDD
-655 KHELDDNPTYESKDG
+655 VYESTDG
-670 VNYTVS
+670 INYTVS
-676 ARFKG
+676 TRFKNR
-681 KYRIYATDGI
+681 YRILNTNGVWVS
-691 CICNLSSRK
+691 NLSSEK
-700 YDSSSG
+700 YNSS
-706 TYYQT
+706 TREYYQT
-711 LKQTRYKNDMR
+711 IDYSSNNGNT
-722 VWETVTLNVVDRN
+722 WSTSTITLENEQGFGISDL
-735 SYYTDV
+735 
-741 QVCKDDGKTYF
+741 QVCKDGDVTYF
-752 MLQSENTNVIR
+752 MGQNKNNTAAHISSNGKNWDWIGKSYDDYKFNMIR
-763 RYNTSLAYWESVHKP
+763 S
-778 ASTIN
+778 
-783 FNLIRCVGD
+783 VGD
-792 YIFAFDTD
+792 GIFIFDVN
-800 GNLLRLH
+800 GNLKRLH
-807 FITTPGGTTDIEFT
+807 IYGNRFVEYNNFGRP
-821 KNLGKPRSR
+821 NNSR
-830 NIEALKYINNNY
+830 QIDYLKYFEGRY
-842 IYSDYSSMGT
+842 IYSDYTSGD
-852 YYIYNFGTNFEGDL
+852 YYIYSFENGFTDNP
-866 TFDTAT
+866 TFDTTT

-878 ASMPKI
+878 GGMPPI
-884 EYCINGRYLGLLSS
+884 MYYINGRFV
-898 ASASEHRYTNV
+898 SEIDWKTGRTDLVAYTNV
-909 VYTDVLQNPQYSRIV
+909 LQNTADSRIV
-924 FDRYFNHNYL
+924 FDAYFTHNYL
-934 QNNTDSKI
+934 QNNRDSKI

>member
-12 NASPNVTTH
+12 NASPNVTTY

-67 NDTFTTGVIYYY
+67 KDTFTTGVIYYY
-79 KEGKYTPITGS
+79 KEGKYNPITGTT
-90 VKSAPNFACTGILEK
+90 KNNNFACTGILEK

-113 VYTEPKSLKYY
+113 TYTEPKSLKYY
-124 DVSSYTEKVKCAGI
+124 DVSSYTDEVKCAGI

-149 GYHKTDLENPD
+149 GYHKTDLENPYT
-160 AHEFISWSS
+160 HEFISWGS
-169 TEVGEELAG
+169 TGIENLEG

-187 GTYGAYGEALFILCS
+187 GIFGDYGEALFILCS
-202 GDGTSNPVI
+202 QYNSSNTVI
-211 IIFDIPQYNYVDYIG
+211 VLFDIPQYDYVDYIG
-226 VIEPKG
+226 AFEMGG
-232 NISSIIVVPTTNEEE
+232 NISSIIALPTTNEDEQ
-247 SPDIWGIKDNT
+247 PNIWGIKDNT
-258 KLIQFGDT
+258 KLIQFGGT
-266 DGPDKF
+266 DKPDKF

-311 ITKVCTVPN
+311 ITKVCTVPK

-342 IDTSNNLVI
+342 IDTSNNLVV
-351 YDMSGAK
+351 YDMNGTK
-358 IGEVQK
+358 IGEVPK
-364 ILTNE
+364 IIDNE
-369 DYSNPIFYYSLIYH
+369 DYTYFYCTLIYH
-383 NNNLYISHCLA
+383 NNDLYISYSAHSVNA
-394 QGYNNPVGFVIAELK
+394 GNPAAFCFCKLK

-423 ENSATSISLNSN
+423 ENSATSISLNSK
-435 YSIID
+435 YPIID

-448 SLISSNTPD
+448 SLISNNTPD

-470 TNVLEVLNTYRI
+470 TGILEVLNTYRI

-491 RGFVTDKQVNSAIKS
+491 RGFVTNKQVKSEIKL

-521 SVTYIKNKDNV
+521 SVTYIKNKNNV

-546 SSANIDLF
+546 SIAKISVIAN
-554 TADGDHLSRYD
+554 DGTVLTTDYLNKDRYGD
-565 NLNSDDAIIQ
+565 YNIKQ
-575 GKITLDG
+575 GKIKLNN
-582 ATKDVLVRRINYSLT
+582 ATKDVLVSTRSYDDGLPVT
-597 EEFKHLVNNSI
+597 LDNNSI
-608 FYTTDGIIYKQ
+608 FYSVDGIEYKELIINGIPTDGYINSLQYFENTPANNGFLWLLRLTKGDDVYESTDGI
-619 LILNG
+619 
-624 IPENEEIAYIQ
+624 
-635 CIENPPT
+635 
-642 GDPFLWVVHTGDD
+642 
-655 KHELDDNPTYESKDG
+655 
-670 VNYTVS
+670 NYTVS
-676 ARFKG
+676 TRFKNRS
-681 KYRIYATDGI
+681 RILNTNGVWVS
-691 CICNLSSRK
+691 NLSSEK
-700 YDSSSG
+700 YNSS
-706 TYYQT
+706 TREYYQT
-711 LKQTRYKNDMR
+711 IDYSSNNGNTWSTSTIVLADKQGFGISD
-722 VWETVTLNVVDRN
+722 L
-735 SYYTDV
+735 
-741 QVCKDDGKTYF
+741 QVCKDGDATYF
-752 MLQSENTNVIR
+752 MGQNKNNTAVKTSSNGKNWDSMTKSYDDYKFNMIR
-763 RYNTSLAYWESVHKP
+763 S
-778 ASTIN
+778 
-783 FNLIRCVGD
+783 VGD
-792 YIFAFDTD
+792 GIFIFDVN
-800 GNLLRLH
+800 GNLKRLH
-807 FITTPGGTTDIEFT
+807 KFDSTRFVEYNNFGRP
-821 KNLGKPRSR
+821 NNSR
-830 NIEALKYINNNY
+830 QIDYLKYFEGRY
-842 IYSDYSSMGT
+842 IYSDYTSGN
-852 YYIYNFGTNFEGDL
+852 YYIYSFEDGFTDNP
-866 TFDTAT
+866 TFDTTT

-878 ASMPKI
+878 GGMPPLM
-884 EYCINGRYLGLLSS
+884 YYINGRFV
-898 ASASEHRYTNV
+898 SEIDWKTGRTDLVAYTNV
-909 VYTDVLQNPQYSRIV
+909 LQNTTDSRIV
-924 FDRYFNHNYL
+924 FDSYFTHNYL

>member
-113 VYTEPKSLKYY
+113 TYTEPKSLKYY

-226 VIEPKG
+226 VTELKG
-232 NISSIIVVPTTNEEE
+232 NISSIIIPPSNNEEE
-247 SPDIWGIKDNT
+247 VNIWGIKDNT
-258 KLIQFGDT
+258 KLIQFGDA

-311 ITKVCTVPN
+311 ITKVCTVSG

-330 CYAIVINNKIYG
+330 CYAIVINDKIYG

-358 IGEVQK
+358 IGEVPK

-369 DYSNPIFYYSLIYH
+369 DYSNPRFYCALIYH
-383 NNNLYISHCLA
+383 NSNLYISHCLA

-423 ENSATSISLNSN
+423 ENSATSISLNSK
-435 YSIID
+435 YPIID

-448 SLISSNTPD
+448 SLISNNTPD

-470 TNVLEVLNTYRI
+470 TGILEVLNTYRI

-491 RGFVTDKQVNSAIKS
+491 RGFVTDKQVKSAIKS
-506 FNQTYQPDWEEENPN
+506 FNQTYQPDWATTDKG

-532 NYTLTESDWTSDCF
+532 NYTLTESDWTKDCF
-546 SSANIDLF
+546 SIAEISVVAN
-554 TADGDHLSRYD
+554 DGKVLTTDYLYKDSYGSYS
-565 NLNSDDAIIQ
+565 LIQ
-575 GKITLDG
+575 GKIKLNNT
-582 ATKDVLVRRINYSLT
+582 TKDVIVSTRSYKDGLPVTLD
-597 EEFKHLVNNSI
+597 NNSI
-608 FYTTDGIIYKQ
+608 FYSDGGVEYKQ
-619 LILNG
+619 LIING
-624 IPENEEIAYIQ
+624 IPTDSYINSLQYFENTPA
-635 CIENPPT
+635 NS
-642 GDPFLWVVHTGDD
+642 GFLWLLRLTNGNNV
-655 KHELDDNPTYESKDG
+655 YESTDG
-670 VNYTVS
+670 INYTVS
-676 ARFKG
+676 TRFNNRS
-681 KYRIYATDGI
+681 RILNTNGVWVS
-691 CICNLSSRK
+691 NLSSEK
-700 YDSSSG
+700 YNSS
-706 TYYQT
+706 TRQYYQT
-711 LKQTRYKNDMR
+711 IDYSSDNGNTWSTSTIVLADKQGFGISD
-722 VWETVTLNVVDRN
+722 L
-735 SYYTDV
+735 
-741 QVCKDDGKTYF
+741 QVCKDGDATYF
-752 MLQSENTNVIR
+752 MGQNKNNTAVKTSSNGKNWDSMTKSYDDYKFNMIR
-763 RYNTSLAYWESVHKP
+763 S
-778 ASTIN
+778 
-783 FNLIRCVGD
+783 VGD
-792 YIFAFDTD
+792 GIFIFDVN
-800 GNLLRLH
+800 GNLKRLH
-807 FITTPGGTTDIEFT
+807 KFDSTRFVEYNNFGRP
-821 KNLGKPRSR
+821 NNSR
-830 NIEALKYINNNY
+830 QIDYLKYFEGRY
-842 IYSDYSSMGT
+842 IYSDYTSGD
-852 YYIYNFGTNFEGDL
+852 YYIYSFENGFTDNP
-866 TFDTAT
+866 TFDTTT

-878 ASMPKI
+878 GGMPPI
-884 EYCINGRYLGLLSS
+884 MYHINGRFV
-898 ASASEHRYTNV
+898 SEIDWKTGRTDLVAYTNV
-909 VYTDVLQNPQYSRIV
+909 LQDTADSRIV
-924 FDRYFNHNYL
+924 FDNYFTHNYL

-952 ISRDEET
+952 ISRDEDT

>member
-79 KEGKYTPITGS
+79 KEGKYTPITGTS
-90 VKSAPNFACTGILEK
+90 NNFACTGTLEK

-113 VYTEPKSLKYY
+113 TYTEPKSLKYY
-124 DVSSYTEKVKCAGI
+124 DVSSYTDEVKCAGI

-187 GTYGAYGEALFILCS
+187 NIFGDYGEALFILCS
-202 GDGTSNPVI
+202 QYNSSNTVI
-211 IIFDIPQYNYVDYIG
+211 VLFDIPQYDYVDYIG
-226 VIEPKG
+226 AFEMG
-232 NISSIIVVPTTNEEE
+232 GDISSIIALPTTNEDEQ
-247 SPDIWGIKDNT
+247 PNIWGIKDNT
-258 KLIQFGDT
+258 KLIQFGGT
-266 DGPDKF
+266 DEPDKF

-311 ITKVCTVPN
+311 ITKVCTVPD
-320 YFGPSLIDAP
+320 YFGPSFLIDAP

-342 IDTSNNLVI
+342 IDGDNNLVV

-358 IGEVQK
+358 IGEVPK

-369 DYSNPIFYYSLIYH
+369 DYSNPRFYCALIYH
-383 NNNLYISHCLA
+383 NSNLYISHCLA

-417 ENEGIE
+417 ENEGID

-435 YSIID
+435 YPIID

-448 SLISSNTPD
+448 SLISNNTPD
-457 DNKYSIIQVPTQD
+457 DNKYSIIQVSTQD
-470 TNVLEVLNTYRI
+470 TNVLEVSNTYRI

-491 RGFVTDKQVNSAIKS
+491 RGFVTGKQVKS
-506 FNQTYQPDWEEENPN
+506 EIRLFNQTYQPDWEEENPN
-521 SVTYIKNKDNV
+521 SVSYIKNKDNV
-532 NYTLTESDWTSDCF
+532 NYTLTESDWTKDCF
-546 SSANIDLF
+546 SIANISVI
-554 TADGDHLSRYD
+554 ANDGTVLTTDYLGKDSYG
-565 NLNSDDAIIQ
+565 NYNPIQ
-575 GKITLDG
+575 GKIKLNNV
-582 ATKDVLVRRINYSLT
+582 TKDVIVSTRSYKDGLPVTLD
-597 EEFKHLVNNSI
+597 NNSI
-608 FYTTDGIIYKQ
+608 FYSDGGVEYKQ
-619 LILNG
+619 LIING
-624 IPENEEIAYIQ
+624 IPTDGYINSLQYFENTPA
-635 CIENPPT
+635 NN
-642 GDPFLWVVHTGDD
+642 GFLWLLRLTKGDD
-655 KHELDDNPTYESKDG
+655 VYESTDG
-670 VNYTVS
+670 INYTVS
-676 ARFKG
+676 TRFKNR
-681 KYRIYATDGI
+681 YRILNTNGVWVS
-691 CICNLSSRK
+691 NLSSEK
-700 YDSSSG
+700 YNSS
-706 TYYQT
+706 TREYYQT
-711 LKQTRYKNDMR
+711 IDYSSNNGNT
-722 VWETVTLNVVDRN
+722 WSTSTITLENEQGFGISDL
-735 SYYTDV
+735 
-741 QVCKDDGKTYF
+741 QVCKDGDVTYF
-752 MLQSENTNVIR
+752 MGQNKNNTAAHISSNGKNWDWIGKSYDDYKFNMIR
-763 RYNTSLAYWESVHKP
+763 S
-778 ASTIN
+778 
-783 FNLIRCVGD
+783 VGD
-792 YIFAFDTD
+792 GIFIFDVN
-800 GNLLRLH
+800 GNLKRLH
-807 FITTPGGTTDIEFT
+807 IYGNRFVEYNNFGRP
-821 KNLGKPRSR
+821 NNSR
-830 NIEALKYINNNY
+830 QIDYLKYFEGRY
-842 IYSDYSSMGT
+842 IYSDYTSGD
-852 YYIYNFGTNFEGDL
+852 YYIYSFENGFTDNP
-866 TFDTAT
+866 TFDTTT

-878 ASMPKI
+878 GGMPPI
-884 EYCINGRYLGLLSS
+884 MYYINGRFV
-898 ASASEHRYTNV
+898 SEIDWKTGRTDLVAYTNV
-909 VYTDVLQNPQYSRIV
+909 LQNTADSRIV
-924 FDRYFNHNYL
+924 FDRYFTHNYL

>member
-32 SNYDDLGNKPIY
+32 SNYDDLGNKPVY

-67 NDTFTTGVIYYY
+67 TDSFTTSTIYYY
-79 KEGKYTPITGS
+79 KEGKYNPITGS

-105 SKWVDKSI
+105 SKWTDKSI
-113 VYTEPKSLKYY
+113 TYTEPKSLKYY

-160 AHEFISWSS
+160 AHEFISWGS

-187 GTYGAYGEALFILCS
+187 GIYSSYGEALFILCS
-202 GDGTSNPVI
+202 GNGTSNPVI
-211 IIFDIPQYNYVDYIG
+211 IIFDIPQYNFVDYIG
-226 VIEPKG
+226 VIELKG
-232 NISSIIVVPTTNEEE
+232 NISSIIIPPSNNEEE
-247 SPDIWGIKDNT
+247 VNIWGIKDKT

-342 IDTSNNLVI
+342 IDTSNNLVV

-358 IGEVQK
+358 IGEVPK

-369 DYSNPIFYYSLIYH
+369 DYSNPRFYCALIYH
-383 NNNLYISHCLA
+383 NSNLYISHCLA

-417 ENEGIE
+417 ENEGID
-423 ENSATSISLNSN
+423 ENSAASISLNSK
-435 YSIID
+435 YPIID

-448 SLISSNTPD
+448 SLISNNTPD

-470 TNVLEVLNTYRI
+470 TNVLEVSNTYRI

-491 RGFVTDKQVNSAIKS
+491 RGFVTDKQVKS
-506 FNQTYQPDWEEENPN
+506 EIRLFNQTYQPDWEEENPN
-521 SVTYIKNKDNV
+521 SVSYIKNKDNV
-532 NYTLTESDWTSDCF
+532 NYTLTESDWTNDCF
-546 SSANIDLF
+546 STANISVI
-554 TADGDHLSRYD
+554 ANDGTVLTTDYLGKDSYGSY
-565 NLNSDDAIIQ
+565 NPIQ
-575 GKITLDG
+575 GKIKLNNV
-582 ATKDVLVRRINYSLT
+582 TKDVIVSTRSYKDGLPITLD
-597 EEFKHLVNNSI
+597 NNSI
-608 FYTTDGIIYKQ
+608 FYSDGGVEYKQ
-619 LILNG
+619 LIING
-624 IPENEEIAYIQ
+624 IPTDGYINSLQYFENTPA
-635 CIENPPT
+635 NN
-642 GDPFLWVVHTGDD
+642 GFLWLLRLTKGDD
-655 KHELDDNPTYESKDG
+655 VYESTDG
-670 VNYTVS
+670 INYTVS
-676 ARFKG
+676 TRFKNR
-681 KYRIYATDGI
+681 YRILNTNGVWVS
-691 CICNLSSRK
+691 NLSSEK
-700 YDSSSG
+700 YNSS
-706 TYYQT
+706 TREYYQT
-711 LKQTRYKNDMR
+711 IDYSSNNGNT
-722 VWETVTLNVVDRN
+722 WSTSTITLADERGFGI
-735 SYYTDV
+735 SDL
-741 QVCKDDGKTYF
+741 QVCKDGDATYF
-752 MLQSENTNVIR
+752 MGQNKNNTAVKVSSDGKNWYHMSKSYDDYKFNMIR
-763 RYNTSLAYWESVHKP
+763 S
-778 ASTIN
+778 
-783 FNLIRCVGD
+783 VGD
-792 YIFAFDTD
+792 GIFIFDVN
-800 GNLLRLH
+800 GNLKRLH
-807 FITTPGGTTDIEFT
+807 RFDNFRFVEYNNFGRP
-821 KNLGKPRSR
+821 NNSR
-830 NIEALKYINNNY
+830 QIDYLKYFEGRY
-842 IYSDYSSMGT
+842 IYSDYTSGD
-852 YYIYNFGTNFEGDL
+852 YYIYSFENGFTDNP
-866 TFDTAT
+866 TFDTTT

-878 ASMPKI
+878 GGMPPI
-884 EYCINGRYLGLLSS
+884 MYYINGRFV
-898 ASASEHRYTNV
+898 SEIDWKTGRTDLVAYTNV
-909 VYTDVLQNPQYSRIV
+909 LQNTTDSRIV
-924 FDRYFNHNYL
+924 FDRYFTHNYL

>member
-67 NDTFTTGVIYYY
+67 NNTFTTGVIYYY
-79 KEGKYTPITGS
+79 KEGIYTPITGS
-90 VKSAPNFACTGILEK
+90 VKSTSNNFACTGILEK

-149 GYHKTDLENPD
+149 GYYKTDLENPD
-160 AHEFISWSS
+160 AHEFISWGS
-169 TEVGEELAG
+169 TGIENLAG

-187 GTYGAYGEALFILCS
+187 GIYSSYGEALFILCS
-202 GDGTSNPVI
+202 GNGTSNPVI
-211 IIFDIPQYNYVDYIG
+211 IIFDMLQYNLVDYIG
-226 VIEPKG
+226 VTELKG
-232 NISSIIVVPTTNEEE
+232 SISSIIIPPSNNEEE
-247 SPDIWGIKDNT
+247 VNIWGIKDNT
-258 KLIQFGDT
+258 KLIQFGDA

-293 ITGGSIKNI
+293 ITGAHIENI

-311 ITKVCTVPN
+311 ITKVCTVPD
-320 YFGPSLIDAP
+320 YFGPLFLINAP

-342 IDTSNNLVI
+342 IDDDNNLVV
-351 YDMSGAK
+351 YDMNGTK
-358 IGEVQK
+358 IGEVPK
-364 ILTNE
+364 ILDNE
-369 DYSNPIFYYSLIYH
+369 DYTYPAFYCALIYH

-394 QGYNNPVGFVIAELK
+394 QGYNNPVGFIIAELK

-423 ENSATSISLNSN
+423 ENSAASISLNSK
-435 YSIID
+435 YPIID

-448 SLISSNTPD
+448 SLISNNTPD

-470 TNVLEVLNTYRI
+470 TGILEVLNTYKI

-491 RGFVTDKQVNSAIKS
+491 RGFVTDKQVKSAIKS

-546 SSANIDLF
+546 SSSNITLT
-554 TADGDHLSRYD
+554 TADGEYLSNYYD
-565 NLNSDDAIIQ
+565 LNTDDVITQ
-575 GKITLDG
+575 GKITLNG
-582 ATKDVLVRRINYSLT
+582 ETKDVLVRRINYSLT
-597 EEFKHLVNNSI
+597 DEFKHLVNNSI
-608 FYTTDGIIYKQ
+608 FYTINGIEYKQ

-642 GDPFLWVVHTGDD
+642 GDPFLWVIHTGDE
-655 KHELDDNPTYESKDG
+655 KHELDDNPTYESSDG

-681 KYRIYATDGI
+681 KYRLYATDERWM
-691 CICNLSSRK
+691 CNLSSRK

-706 TYYQT
+706 KYYQT
-711 LKQTRYKNDMR
+711 LEQTSYKNDMR
-722 VWETVTLNVVDRN
+722 VWETITFYVDKDA
-735 SYYTDV
+735 YYTDV
-741 QVCKDDGKTYF
+741 QVCRDEGKTYF
-752 MLQSENTNVIR
+752 MLQSENTNVIKK
-763 RYNTSLAYWESVHKP
+763 ESSGEWRNVFKP
-778 ASTIN
+778 ASTIR
-783 FNLIRCVGD
+783 FNLIRSVGD
-792 YIFAFDTD
+792 YIFVSDTD
-800 GNLLRLH
+800 GNLLRAH
-807 FITTPGGTTDIEFT
+807 IYITPGSTIDIDFPN
-821 KNLGKPRSR
+821 NLGKPKSTT
-830 NIEALKYINNNY
+830 NIDSLKYFNGNY
-842 IYSDYSSMGT
+842 IYCDEHYGT
-852 YYIYNFGTNFEGDL
+852 YYIYNFGANFESNP
-866 TFDTAT
+866 TFSTAT

-878 ASMPKI
+878 DGMPKI
-884 EYCINGRYLGLLSS
+884 EYCINGRHLGLLSS
-898 ASASEHRYTNV
+898 APASEHRYTNV

-924 FDRYFNHNYL
+924 FDRYFTHNYL
-934 QNNTDSKI
+934 QNNKDSKI

-952 ISRDEET
+952 ISRDEKT

-991 EV
+991 EL

>member
-1 MSKSVI
+1 MSKSII

-67 NDTFTTGVIYYY
+67 NDTFTKGIIYYY
-79 KEGKYTPITGS
+79 KEGKYTPLTGT
-90 VKSAPNFACTGILEK
+90 VKSTSNNFACTGILEK

-169 TEVGEELAG
+169 TGIDELEG

-187 GTYGAYGEALFILCS
+187 GIYGAYGEALFILCS

-211 IIFDIPQYNYVDYIG
+211 IMFDAPQYNYVDYIG
-226 VIEPKG
+226 ATELKG
-232 NISSIIVVPTTNEEE
+232 NISSIIVLPVTNGEE
-247 SPDIWGIKDNT
+247 SPNVWGIKDNT

-266 DGPDKF
+266 GTPDKF

-320 YFGPSLIDAP
+320 YFGPSLVDAP

-342 IDTSNNLVI
+342 IDTSNNLVV
-351 YDMSGAK
+351 YDMSGVK
-358 IGEVQK
+358 IGEVPK

-369 DYSNPIFYYSLIYH
+369 DYSSPIFYCTLISY

-394 QGYNNPVGFVIAELK
+394 QGYNNPVGFVISELK
-409 DIRYEYSI
+409 DVRYEYSI

-423 ENSATSISLNSN
+423 ENSATSISLNSK
-435 YSIID
+435 YPIID
-440 ATKTQGKI
+440 AAKTQGKI

-457 DNKYSIIQVPTQD
+457 DNKYSVIQVPTQD
-470 TNVLEVLNTYRI
+470 TNVLEVLNTYKI

-491 RGFVTDKQVNSAIKS
+491 RGFVTDKQVKSAIKS

-532 NYTLTESDWTSDCF
+532 NYTLTESDWTKDCF
-546 SSANIDLF
+546 SVAKISVIAN
-554 TADGDHLSRYD
+554 DGKVLTPDYLYKDSYGYY
-565 NLNSDDAIIQ
+565 NLIQ
-575 GKITLDG
+575 GKINLNNATTDVIVSTRNYESGLPVTLD
-582 ATKDVLVRRINYSLT
+582 
-597 EEFKHLVNNSI
+597 NNSI
-608 FYTTDGIIYKQ
+608 FYSDGGVEYKQ
-619 LILNG
+619 LIING
-624 IPENEEIAYIQ
+624 IPTDGYISSLEYFENTPA
-635 CIENPPT
+635 NS
-642 GDPFLWVVHTGDD
+642 GFLWLLRLTKGDD
-655 KHELDDNPTYESKDG
+655 VYESTDG
-670 VNYTVS
+670 TNYTVS
-676 ARFKG
+676 TRFKNRT
-681 KYRIYATDGI
+681 RILNTNGVWVS
-691 CICNLSSRK
+691 NLSSEQ
-700 YDSSSG
+700 YNSS
-706 TYYQT
+706 TKKYYQT
-711 LKQTRYKNDMR
+711 IDYSSNNG
-722 VWETVTLNVVDRN
+722 VTWDTTTI
-735 SYYTDV
+735 YTMDKSGFEITDI
-741 QVCKDDGKTYF
+741 QVCKVNGTAYFLGQGDTNNMAYFSTDGMNWKGYAKAVSEYRYNKIKAVGDGIFIFNVSSQLVQLSLGNNILTVTNV
-752 MLQSENTNVIR
+752 LGQSNNKNTNLDYFSYLNSHYLFSDYNSDASWNIYDFGTQLDNTLKFNTATTYQSHGRMPALNYYINGQYLSYDRQPGEWNSRVL
-763 RYNTSLAYWESVHKP
+763 YTDELKNTSYSQ
-778 ASTIN
+778 
-783 FNLIRCVGD
+783 
-792 YIFAFDTD
+792 
-800 GNLLRLH
+800 LL
-807 FITTPGGTTDIEFT
+807 
-821 KNLGKPRSR
+821 N
-830 NIEALKYINNNY
+830 
-842 IYSDYSSMGT
+842 
-852 YYIYNFGTNFEGDL
+852 
-866 TFDTAT
+866 
-872 KYISHG
+872 
-878 ASMPKI
+878 
-884 EYCINGRYLGLLSS
+884 
-898 ASASEHRYTNV
+898 
-909 VYTDVLQNPQYSRIV
+909 
-924 FDRYFNHNYL
+924 DRYFKNYGL
-934 QNNTDSKI
+934 VGIADTNFKI

-947 KSAHN
+947 KSPHN
-952 ISRDEET
+952 ISRDETT
-959 GNFYSKYGE
+959 GNFYSKFGE

-979 AARFDLLVNEYA
+979 AVRFDLLVNEYA

>member
-32 SNYDDLGNKPIY
+32 SNYDDLGNKPVY

-113 VYTEPKSLKYY
+113 TYTEPKSLKYY

-187 GTYGAYGEALFILCS
+187 GIYGAYGEALFILCS
-202 GDGTSNPVI
+202 GNGSSNNVI

-226 VIEPKG
+226 VSTLNG

-247 SPDIWGIKDNT
+247 SPNIWGIKDNT
-258 KLIQFGDT
+258 KLIQFGNT
-266 DGPDKF
+266 NEPDKF

-311 ITKVCTVPN
+311 ITKVCTVSG

-342 IDTSNNLVI
+342 IDTSNNLVV

-358 IGEVQK
+358 IGEVPK

-369 DYSNPIFYYSLIYH
+369 DYSNPRFYCALIYH
-383 NNNLYISHCLA
+383 NSNLYISHCLA

-417 ENEGIE
+417 ENEGID

-435 YSIID
+435 YPIID

-491 RGFVTDKQVNSAIKS
+491 RGFVTDKQVKSEIKL

-532 NYTLTESDWTSDCF
+532 NYTLTESDWTNDCF
-546 SSANIDLF
+546 STANISVI
-554 TADGDHLSRYD
+554 ANDGTVLTTDYLGKDSYGSY
-565 NLNSDDAIIQ
+565 NPIQ
-575 GKITLDG
+575 GKIKLNNV
-582 ATKDVLVRRINYSLT
+582 TKDVIVSTRSYDDGLPVKLN
-597 EEFKHLVNNSI
+597 NNSI
-608 FYTTDGIIYKQ
+608 FYSDGGVEYKELIINGLPTDSYISSLQYFDNTPANNGFLWVLRLTNGNNVYESTDGI
-619 LILNG
+619 
-624 IPENEEIAYIQ
+624 
-635 CIENPPT
+635 
-642 GDPFLWVVHTGDD
+642 
-655 KHELDDNPTYESKDG
+655 
-670 VNYTVS
+670 NYTVS
-676 ARFKG
+676 TRFNNRS
-681 KYRIYATDGI
+681 RILNTNGVWVS
-691 CICNLSSRK
+691 NLSSEK
-700 YDSSSG
+700 YNSSTSQ
-706 TYYQT
+706 YYQT
-711 LKQTRYKNDMR
+711 IDYSSDNGNTWSTSTIVLADKQGFGISD
-722 VWETVTLNVVDRN
+722 L
-735 SYYTDV
+735 
-741 QVCKDDGKTYF
+741 QVCKDGDATYF
-752 MLQSENTNVIR
+752 MGQNKNNTAVKTSSNGKNWDSMTKSYDDYKFNMIR
-763 RYNTSLAYWESVHKP
+763 S
-778 ASTIN
+778 
-783 FNLIRCVGD
+783 VGD
-792 YIFAFDTD
+792 GIFIFDVN
-800 GNLLRLH
+800 GNLKRLH
-807 FITTPGGTTDIEFT
+807 KFDSTRFVEYNNFGRP
-821 KNLGKPRSR
+821 NNSR
-830 NIEALKYINNNY
+830 QIDYLKYFEGRY
-842 IYSDYSSMGT
+842 IYSDYTSGD
-852 YYIYNFGTNFEGDL
+852 YYIYSFENGFTDNP
-866 TFDTAT
+866 TFDTTT

-878 ASMPKI
+878 GGMPPI
-884 EYCINGRYLGLLSS
+884 MYYINGRFV
-898 ASASEHRYTNV
+898 SEIDWKTGRTDLVAYTNV
-909 VYTDVLQNPQYSRIV
+909 LQNTADSRIV
-924 FDRYFNHNYL
+924 FDAYFTHNYL

>member
-32 SNYDDLGNKPIY
+32 SNYDDLGNKPVY

-113 VYTEPKSLKYY
+113 TYTEPKSLKYY

-160 AHEFISWSS
+160 AHEFISWAS

-187 GTYGAYGEALFILCS
+187 GIYSSYGEALFILCS
-202 GDGTSNPVI
+202 GNGTSNPVI

-226 VIEPKG
+226 VTELKG
-232 NISSIIVVPTTNEEE
+232 NISSIIIPPSNNEEE
-247 SPDIWGIKDNT
+247 VNIWGIKDNT

-342 IDTSNNLVI
+342 IDTSNNLVV

-358 IGEVQK
+358 IGEVPK

-369 DYSNPIFYYSLIYH
+369 DYSNPRFYCALIYH
-383 NNNLYISHCLA
+383 NSNLYISHCLA

-417 ENEGIE
+417 ENEGIK

-435 YSIID
+435 YPIID

-491 RGFVTDKQVNSAIKS
+491 RGFVTDKQVKS
-506 FNQTYQPDWEEENPN
+506 EIRLFNQTYQPDWEEENPN
-521 SVTYIKNKDNV
+521 SVTYIKNKNNV
-532 NYTLTESDWTSDCF
+532 NYTLTESDWTNDCF
-546 SSANIDLF
+546 STANISVI
-554 TADGDHLSRYD
+554 ANDGTVLTTDYLGKDSYGSY
-565 NLNSDDAIIQ
+565 NPIQ
-575 GKITLDG
+575 GKIKLNNT
-582 ATKDVLVRRINYSLT
+582 TKDVIVSTRSYKDGLPVTLD
-597 EEFKHLVNNSI
+597 NNSI
-608 FYTTDGIIYKQ
+608 FYSDGGVEYKQ
-619 LILNG
+619 LIING
-624 IPENEEIAYIQ
+624 IPTDSYINSLQYFENTPA
-635 CIENPPT
+635 NS
-642 GDPFLWVVHTGDD
+642 GFLWLLRLTNGNNV
-655 KHELDDNPTYESKDG
+655 YESTDG
-670 VNYTVS
+670 INYTVS
-676 ARFKG
+676 TRFNNRS
-681 KYRIYATDGI
+681 RILNTNGVWVS
-691 CICNLSSRK
+691 NLSSEK
-700 YDSSSG
+700 YNSS
-706 TYYQT
+706 TRQYYQT
-711 LKQTRYKNDMR
+711 IDYSSDNGNTWSTSTIVLADKQGFGISD
-722 VWETVTLNVVDRN
+722 L
-735 SYYTDV
+735 
-741 QVCKDDGKTYF
+741 QVCKDGDATYF
-752 MLQSENTNVIR
+752 MGQNKNNTAVKTSSNGKNWDSMTKSYDDYKFNMIR
-763 RYNTSLAYWESVHKP
+763 S
-778 ASTIN
+778 
-783 FNLIRCVGD
+783 VGD
-792 YIFAFDTD
+792 GIFIFDVN
-800 GNLLRLH
+800 GNLKRLH
-807 FITTPGGTTDIEFT
+807 KFDSTRFVEYNNFGRP
-821 KNLGKPRSR
+821 NNSR
-830 NIEALKYINNNY
+830 QIDYLKYFEGRY
-842 IYSDYSSMGT
+842 IYSDYTSGD
-852 YYIYNFGTNFEGDL
+852 YYIYSFENGFTDNP
-866 TFDTAT
+866 TFDTTT

-878 ASMPKI
+878 GGMPPI
-884 EYCINGRYLGLLSS
+884 MYYINGRFV
-898 ASASEHRYTNV
+898 SEIDWKTGKTDLVAYTNV
-909 VYTDVLQNPQYSRIV
+909 LQNTTDSRIV
-924 FDRYFNHNYL
+924 FDAYFTHNYL

-979 AARFDLLVNEYA
+979 AVRFDLLVNEYA

>member
-67 NDTFTTGVIYYY
+67 NDTFTKGIIYYY
-79 KEGKYTPITGS
+79 KEGKYNPITGT
-90 VKSAPNFACTGILEK
+90 VKNNNFACTGILEK

-113 VYTEPKSLKYY
+113 TYTEPKSLKYY
-124 DVSSYTEKVKCAGI
+124 DVSSYTDEVKCAGI

-187 GTYGAYGEALFILCS
+187 NIFGDYGEALFILCS
-202 GDGTSNPVI
+202 QYNSSNTVI
-211 IIFDIPQYNYVDYIG
+211 VLFDIPQYDYVDYIG
-226 VIEPKG
+226 AFEMGG
-232 NISSIIVVPTTNEEE
+232 NISSIIALPTTNEDEQ
-247 SPDIWGIKDNT
+247 PNIWGIKDNT
-258 KLIQFGDT
+258 KLIQFGGT
-266 DGPDKF
+266 DKPDKF

-279 ISDSNLCIYNNELY
+279 ISDSNLCIYNDELY

-311 ITKVCTVPN
+311 ITKVCTVPK

-358 IGEVQK
+358 IGEVPK

-369 DYSNPIFYYSLIYH
+369 DYSNPRFYCALIYH
-383 NNNLYISHCLA
+383 NSNLYISHCLA

-417 ENEGIE
+417 ENEGID

-435 YSIID
+435 YPIID

-448 SLISSNTPD
+448 SLISNNTPD

-470 TNVLEVLNTYRI
+470 TNVLEVSNTYRI

-491 RGFVTDKQVNSAIKS
+491 RGFVTDKQVKS
-506 FNQTYQPDWEEENPN
+506 EIRLFNQTYQPDWEEENPN
-521 SVTYIKNKDNV
+521 SVSYIKNKDNV
-532 NYTLTESDWTSDCF
+532 NYTLTESDWTNDCF
-546 SSANIDLF
+546 STANISVI
-554 TADGDHLSRYD
+554 ANDGTVLTTDYLGKDSYGSY
-565 NLNSDDAIIQ
+565 NPIQ
-575 GKITLDG
+575 GKIKLNNV
-582 ATKDVLVRRINYSLT
+582 TKDVIVSTRSYKDGLPVTLD
-597 EEFKHLVNNSI
+597 NNSI
-608 FYTTDGIIYKQ
+608 FYSDGGVEYKQ
-619 LILNG
+619 LIING
-624 IPENEEIAYIQ
+624 IPTDGYINSLQYFENTPA
-635 CIENPPT
+635 NN
-642 GDPFLWVVHTGDD
+642 GFLWLLRLTKGDD
-655 KHELDDNPTYESKDG
+655 VYESTDG
-670 VNYTVS
+670 INYTVS
-676 ARFKG
+676 TRFKNR
-681 KYRIYATDGI
+681 YRILNTNGVWVS
-691 CICNLSSRK
+691 NLSSEK
-700 YDSSSG
+700 YNSS
-706 TYYQT
+706 TREYYQT
-711 LKQTRYKNDMR
+711 IDYSSNNGNTWLTSTIVLADKQGFGISD
-722 VWETVTLNVVDRN
+722 L
-735 SYYTDV
+735 
-741 QVCKDDGKTYF
+741 QVCKDGDATYF
-752 MLQSENTNVIR
+752 MGQNKNNTAVKTSSNGKNWDSMTKSYDDYKFNMIR
-763 RYNTSLAYWESVHKP
+763 S
-778 ASTIN
+778 
-783 FNLIRCVGD
+783 VGD
-792 YIFAFDTD
+792 GIFIFDVN
-800 GNLLRLH
+800 GNLKRLH
-807 FITTPGGTTDIEFT
+807 KFDSTRFVEYNNFGRP
-821 KNLGKPRSR
+821 NNSR
-830 NIEALKYINNNY
+830 QIDYLKYFEGRY
-842 IYSDYSSMGT
+842 IYSDYTSGD
-852 YYIYNFGTNFEGDL
+852 YYIYSFENGFTDNP
-866 TFDTAT
+866 TFDTTT

-878 ASMPKI
+878 GGMPPI
-884 EYCINGRYLGLLSS
+884 MYYINGRFV
-898 ASASEHRYTNV
+898 SEIDWKTGRTDLVAYTNV
-909 VYTDVLQNPQYSRIV
+909 LQNTTDSRIV
-924 FDRYFNHNYL
+924 FDAYFTHNYL
-934 QNNTDSKI
+934 QNNRDSKI

-952 ISRDEET
+952 ISRDEKT

>member
-12 NASPNVTTH
+12 NVSPNVTTH

-67 NDTFTTGVIYYY
+67 NNTFTTGVIYYY
-79 KEGKYTPITGS
+79 KEGIYTPITGS
-90 VKSAPNFACTGILEK
+90 VKSTSNNFACTGILEK

-113 VYTEPKSLKYY
+113 AYTEPKSLRYY

-169 TEVGEELAG
+169 TEIGSELQG
-178 NVDPIMCTT
+178 NVDPIMCVT
-187 GTYGAYGEALFILCS
+187 GTYSTYGEALFILCS
-202 GDGTSNPVI
+202 GDGSSNPVI

-226 VIEPKG
+226 ATELKG
-232 NISSIIVVPTTNEEE
+232 NISSIIVLPSTDEE
-247 SPDIWGIKDNT
+247 DVNMWGIKDKT
-258 KLIQFGDT
+258 KLVQFGDK
-266 DGPDKF
+266 DGSDKF

-342 IDTSNNLVI
+342 IDTSNNLVV
-351 YDMSGAK
+351 YDMSGTK
-358 IGEVQK
+358 IGEVPK

-369 DYSNPIFYYSLIYH
+369 DYSNPIFYCTLIYH

-435 YSIID
+435 YPIID
-440 ATKTQGKI
+440 ATKQQGKI
-448 SLISSNTPD
+448 SLISSDTPD

-470 TNVLEVLNTYRI
+470 TNVLEVLNTYKI

-491 RGFVTDKQVNSAIKS
+491 KGFVTDKQVKSAIKS

-565 NLNSDDAIIQ
+565 DLNSDDAIIQ

-619 LILNG
+619 IILNG
-624 IPENEEIAYIQ
+624 IPENEEIAQIQ

-642 GDPFLWVVHTGDD
+642 GDPFLWVVHTGDENR
-655 KHELDDNPTYESKDG
+655 ELDDSPTYESKDG

-676 ARFKG
+676 TRFKG
-681 KYRIYATDGI
+681 KYRIYATEDMW
-691 CICNLSSRK
+691 ICNLSSRK

-706 TYYQT
+706 KYYQT
-711 LKQTRYKNDMR
+711 IEQTNNKNVAYWD
-722 VWETVTLNVVDRN
+722 TVTFNVDRDA
-735 SYYTDV
+735 YYTDV

-752 MLQSENTNVIR
+752 MLQSENTNVIKR
-763 RYNTSLAYWESVHKP
+763 NSASIGYWQSVYKP
-778 ASTIN
+778 ASTIK

-792 YIFAFDTD
+792 YIFVFDTS
-800 GNLLRLH
+800 GNLLRAH
-807 FITTPGGTTDIEFT
+807 IYTTPGSTIDIDFPN
-821 KNLGKPRSR
+821 NLGKPRNK
-830 NIEALKYINNNY
+830 NIEALKYLNKRY
-842 IYSDYSSMGT
+842 IYSDYTSSGT
-852 YYIYNFGTNFEGDL
+852 YYIYNFGANFEGNP
-866 TFDTAT
+866 TFDTTT

-878 ASMPKI
+878 ASMPRLS
-884 EYCINGRYLGLLSS
+884 YCINGRYLGLADTST
-898 ASASEHRYTNV
+898 AKNTKV
-909 VYTDVLQNPQYSRIV
+909 VYTDVLQNPSYSRIV
-924 FDRYFNHNYL
+924 FDSYFYHDYH

-947 KSAHN
+947 KSTHN
-952 ISRDEET
+952 ISRDEKT

-979 AARFDLLVNEYA
+979 AVRFDLLVNEYA